1 MLHLININIFLY
13 LIIQKLKE
21 FTMKK
26 LWIGAVLGLLF
37 LGSCAQNKEK
47 REEFKDEHDKN
58 AMRNTMGDSAVA
70 NSEQAPATKSDTVKM
85 KTDSTKT
92 K

>member
-1 MLHLININIFLY
+1 
-13 LIIQKLKE
+13 
-21 FTMKK
+21 MKK
-26 LWIGAVLGLLF
+26 LWIGAILGLFF

-58 AMRNTMGDSAVA
+58 AMRNSMGDSAVA
-70 NSEQAPATKSDTVKM
+70 NSEQTPAAVSDSLKG

>member
-1 MLHLININIFLY
+1 
-13 LIIQKLKE
+13 
-21 FTMKK
+21 MKK

-47 REEFKDEHDKN
+47 REEYKDAHNKDSL
-58 AMRNTMGDSAVA
+58 RNKMGDSAVA
-70 NSEQAPATKSDTVKM
+70 NSIPSPAATDTSKTKP
-85 KTDSTKT
+85 DSTKV

>member
-1 MLHLININIFLY
+1 
-13 LIIQKLKE
+13 
-21 FTMKK
+21 MKK
-26 LWIGAVLGLLF
+26 LWIGAIFGLLF

-58 AMRNTMGDSAVA
+58 AMRNSMGDSAVA
-70 NSEQAPATKSDTVKM
+70 NSEPADTVKV
-85 KTDSTKT
+85 KTDTIKA

>member
-1 MLHLININIFLY
+1 
-13 LIIQKLKE
+13 
-21 FTMKK
+21 MKK
-26 LWIGAVLGLLF
+26 LWIGAVLGLF
-37 LGSCAQNKEK
+37 IMSSCAQNKEK

-70 NSEQAPATKSDTVKM
+70 NSDTAQTNPSDSLKT
-85 KTDSTKT
+85 KTDSTKA

>member
-1 MLHLININIFLY
+1 
-13 LIIQKLKE
+13 
-21 FTMKK
+21 MKK
-26 LWIGAVLGLLF
+26 LWIGAVLGILF

-47 REEFKDEHDKN
+47 REEFKDAHNKDSL
-58 AMRNTMGDSAVA
+58 RNSMGDSAVA
-70 NSEQAPATKSDTVKM
+70 NSEPAPASPDSTKV

>member
-1 MLHLININIFLY
+1 
-13 LIIQKLKE
+13 
-21 FTMKK
+21 MKT
-26 LWIGAVLGLLF
+26 LWIGAFLGILF

-47 REEFKDEHDKN
+47 REEYKAAHDKDSL
-58 AMRNTMGDSAVA
+58 RNKMGDSAVA
-70 NSEQAPATKSDTVKM
+70 NSESAPSTPPT

>member
-1 MLHLININIFLY
+1 
-13 LIIQKLKE
+13 
-21 FTMKK
+21 MKK

-47 REEFKDEHDKN
+47 REEFKEAHNKDSL
-58 AMRNTMGDSAVA
+58 RNRMGDSAVA
-70 NSEQAPATKSDTVKM
+70 NSESSTSTPDTSKV
-85 KTDSTKT
+85 KTDSIKT